1 CVRDCSFTSAEAAS
15 LSTTAMV
22 LSIALWPRARRWG
35 RVFLVSGL
43 GTVAAGGSFLR
54 VAMGRHFLSDVAF
67 SILLCALVVLGLRSL
82 IGRVPDGPTQVNDP
96 RPDAREGRAP
106 PTE

>member
-22 LSIALWPRARRWG
+22 LSIALWPRARRRG
-35 RVFLVSGL
+35 RFFLISML
-43 GTVAAGGSFLR
+43 GAVAAGGSFLR
-54 VAMGRHFLSDVAF
+54 VMMGRHFLSDLVF

-82 IGRVPDGPTQVNDP
+82 IGRVPDGPTRVSG
-96 RPDAREGRAP
+96 AAGRDRDAP
-106 PTE
+106 P